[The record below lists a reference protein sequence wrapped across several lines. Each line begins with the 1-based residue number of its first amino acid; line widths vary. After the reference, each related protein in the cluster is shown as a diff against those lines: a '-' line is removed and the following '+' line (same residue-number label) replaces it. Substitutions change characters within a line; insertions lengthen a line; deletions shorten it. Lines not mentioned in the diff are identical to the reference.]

1 MDRIT
6 QIIDIAT
13 AGRPTTGL
21 ILVALLLL
29 LFGIEL
35 RYWLGRYAR
44 IPRYRNPRREVH
56 PPIDG
61 ISIVVLLGDDYFYL
75 ENTLPKLMGQQY
87 PDFEVVIV
95 EVSST
100 PEFSDEL
107 ELHKARYPNLA
118 TARLDPDPRFRISD
132 KMIYNIGIKTAR
144 YSNIIL
150 TTPDASPVSA
160 KWLDCMAKGF
170 ENGDV
175 VIGYCGL
182 EPHKG
187 FINKM
192 LRCSRL
198 MFSIRYLSSAIA
210 GRPYRG
216 ILQNLGFTKK
226 IYFANR
232 GFNHLDMTIG
242 EDDLFI
248 QKIATRENTS
258 IVMNPHATVRQDWRG
273 GTSGW
278 WRRRR
283 INGTARRFYPAAARR
298 ATSIELFVRFFF
310 LLTVIAFAVLMPLYT
325 AFGALGVWI
334 IRLFIVRHKTS
345 LICRRLGEKGLSG
358 TMLIY
363 DLIEPFTSIFIS
375 ISRRIRPMKEVW
387 NNAV

>member
-1 MDRIT
+1 MDQIT
-6 QIIDIAT
+6 KIIDIAT
-13 AGRPTTGL
+13 GGAPATGL
-21 ILVALLLL
+21 ILAALLLL
-29 LFGIEL
+29 LLGAEL
-35 RYWLGRYAR
+35 RYWLGRYGR
-44 IPRYRNPRREVH
+44 IPRYRNPRREA
-56 PPIDG
+56 PSPIDG

-87 PDFEVVIV
+87 PNFEVVIM

-107 ELHKARYPNLA
+107 ELHKARYPNLT

-144 YSNIIL
+144 YSNVIL
-150 TTPDASPVSA
+150 TTPDASPVSS

-175 VIGYCGL
+175 VIAYCGL
-182 EPHKG
+182 EPHKNL
-187 FINKM
+187 INKI

-216 ILQNLGFTKK
+216 ILQNLGFSKN
-226 IYFANR
+226 IYLSNR

-258 IVMNPHATVRQDWRG
+258 VVLNPHATMRQDWRG
-273 GTSGW
+273 GVSGW
-278 WRRRR
+278 WRRRK
-283 INGTARRFYPAAARR
+283 INGTARRYYPAAAQR
-298 ATSIELFVRFFF
+298 ATCTELFVRFFF
-310 LLTVIAFAVLMPLYT
+310 MLTVIAFAVLMPLYT
-325 AFGALGVWI
+325 ALGALGVWL
-334 IRLFIVRHKTS
+334 IRLFVVRHKTK
-345 LICRRLGEKGLSG
+345 LICRRLGEKGLSWA
-358 TMLIY
+358 MLLY
-363 DLIEPFTSIFIS
+363 DVIEPFTAMLLSL
-375 ISRRIRPMKEVW
+375 SRRIRPMKEVW
-387 NNAV
+387 K